1 MHVFPLSVQVKKPN
15 LRRLVNRAVPA
26 TLFERNAKNVVV
38 RLCLVMPHGAVT
50 AAPAC
55 HFGTAVNVHTL
66 VTSPLQGEARDL
78 RHYLLPP

>member
-1 MHVFPLSVQVKKPN
+1 MSVQVKKQN
-15 LRRLVNRAVPA
+15 LRRLVNRAMPA

-66 VTSPLQGEARDL
+66 VTSPLRGGGER
-78 RHYLLPP
+78 P